1 MTPIYQVYNAF
12 LSKMLDDEWTGW
24 EAEDIERDW
33 RSILDS
39 ALPYFRFPRK
49 SLEIEEHNF
58 VDDLDH
64 EEIQILATLMK
75 CEWLN
80 RTILTWEHVKPMYEE
95 KDFSE
100 ANLIDKFRE
109 KLKDEREVA
118 HWQESNYYRSRD
130 GKPFDFSK
138 MAGGVQ

>member
-49 SLEIEEHNF
+49 SLEIEEDNF
-58 VDDLDH
+58 VDDLDN
-64 EEIQILATLMK
+64 EEIQILAALMK

-80 RTILTWEHVKPMYEE
+80 RTILT
-95 KDFSE
+95 
-100 ANLIDKFRE
+100 
-109 KLKDEREVA
+109 
-118 HWQESNYYRSRD
+118 
-130 GKPFDFSK
+130 
-138 MAGGVQ
+138 

>member
-24 EAEDIERDW
+24 ELEDIKKDW

-49 SLEIEEHNF
+49 SLEIEEDNF
-58 VDDLDH
+58 VDDLDN

-100 ANLIDKFRE
+100 ANLIDKLQ
-109 KLKDEREVA
+109 KLLKEEERKARRLE
-118 HWQESNYYRSRD
+118 EYYYRSIKGTPYD
-130 GKPFDFSK
+130 YKQF
-138 MAGGVQ
+138 AGRR

>member
-49 SLEIEEHNF
+49 SLEIEEDNF
-58 VDDLDH
+58 VDDLDN

-100 ANLIDKFRE
+100 ANLIDKLQ
-109 KLKDEREVA
+109 KLLKEEERKSRTLE
-118 HWQESNYYRSRD
+118 ESYDRSIK
-130 GKPFDFSK
+130 GTPYEYKQF
-138 MAGGVQ
+138 AGRR

>member
-24 EAEDIERDW
+24 ELEDIKKDW

-49 SLEIEEHNF
+49 SLEIEEDNF
-58 VDDLDH
+58 VDDLDN

-100 ANLIDKFRE
+100 ANLIDKLQ
-109 KLKDEREVA
+109 KLLKEEERKSRRLE
-118 HWQESNYYRSRD
+118 EYYYRSIKGAPYD
-130 GKPFDFSK
+130 YKQL
-138 MAGGVQ
+138 AGRR

>member
-24 EAEDIERDW
+24 ELEDIKKDW

-49 SLEIEEHNF
+49 SLEIEEDNF
-58 VDDLDH
+58 VDDLDN

-100 ANLIDKFRE
+100 ANLIDKLQ
-109 KLKDEREVA
+109 KLLKEEERKARRLE
-118 HWQESNYYRSRD
+118 EY
-130 GKPFDFSK
+130 
-138 MAGGVQ
+138 